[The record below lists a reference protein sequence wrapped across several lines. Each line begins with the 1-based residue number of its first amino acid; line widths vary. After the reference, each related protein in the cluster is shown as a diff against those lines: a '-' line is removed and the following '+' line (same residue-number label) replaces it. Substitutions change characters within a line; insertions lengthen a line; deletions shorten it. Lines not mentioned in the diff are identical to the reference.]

1 MQGSRDQGIKG
12 SSAAA
17 LPMAPAPLPRAA
29 LIDPATYVPPAVVL
43 LQRPPRVGDRVR
55 LRPPYFDDWE
65 RWTLQLTSLFH
76 RGPVAMAQVETSYR
90 QPAGE
95 YPRCTKKYYY
105 PIGDGPHTWEGAVPP
120 FAGDP
125 VGVTAFVPLTRVV
138 VCGDEE
144 IEMRSDE
151 ATQRR
156 SDAAIPRST
165 SERAPRR
172 SDEG

>member
-1 MQGSRDQGIKG
+1 MQRMGEQGTRDQGREG
-12 SSAAA
+12 SRWAGG
-17 LPMAPAPLPRAA
+17 LPEPASLRRCVAPSLYPS
-29 LIDPATYVPPAVVL
+29 V
-43 LQRPPRVGDRVR
+43 PPRVGDRVR

-105 PIGDGPHTWEGAVPP
+105 PIGAGPHTWEGAVPP

-138 VCGDEE
+138 VCGD
-144 IEMRSDE
+144 
-151 ATQRR
+151 
-156 SDAAIPRST
+156 
-165 SERAPRR
+165 
-172 SDEG
+172 